1 MRRSPAY
8 PSRQSA
14 CRELSQLSQTQA
26 DNPFRPGSGI
36 FPPLLAGRERET
48 HIAMARVARTREG
61 HPHHTALLGEWAI
74 GKTTLLMHWRQ
85 WLHGV
90 GDVATLSL
98 AYPQPVGE
106 FLDGLG
112 ATVDADG
119 DGARTSREVEL
130 GVDLGLANAKMRET
144 HRARPTGL
152 RESLERFA
160 KRPRDLHQLACV
172 LTDDVDLLTDSRHAL
187 LQLRAIS
194 LQLHGSD
201 LPIAIVVAASPVL
214 FAGIGAAHESLIRY
228 YEPLTLGPLDPQDA
242 ALAVSAP
249 LRDTGVT
256 FDGSVLTDIASAS
269 AVRPYYIQKLAYF
282 AFDAAFNGRVGLP
295 EYRIG
300 FERAFAAVSQKIFA
314 GRWSGLSPSE
324 RAVVRVLADGTEPRR
339 SGEIESLA
347 RRVGIA
353 PAATRQALRRLAARG
368 HVARLANGR
377 RGQYMVEDPLFRRYL
392 TMQTA

>member
-1 MRRSPAY
+1 M
-8 PSRQSA
+8 
-14 CRELSQLSQTQA
+14 SQTQA

-48 HIAMARVARTREG
+48 HIAMARIARTREG

-85 WLHGV
+85 LLHGV

-106 FLDGLG
+106 FLDGLR

-119 DGARTSREVEL
+119 GEARTSREVEL
-130 GVDLGLANAKMRET
+130 GVDLGLANAKLRQT
-144 HRARPTGL
+144 RRARPNGL
-152 RESLERFA
+152 RGSLERFA
-160 KRPRDLHQLACV
+160 KRQRDRRQLACV
-172 LTDDVDLLTDSRHAL
+172 LIDDVDLLTDSRQAL

-194 LQLHGSD
+194 LELYASD
-201 LPIAIVVAASPVL
+201 LPIALVVAASQAL

-242 ALAVSAP
+242 ELAVSVP

-256 FDGSVLTDIASAS
+256 FDRSVLADIASAS
-269 AVRPYYIQKLAYF
+269 AGRPYYIQKLAYF
-282 AFDAAFNGRVGLP
+282 AFDAQASGRVGMA
-295 EYRIG
+295 EYRVG
-300 FERAFAAVSQKIFA
+300 FERAFAAVSQEIFA

-324 RAVVRVLADGTEPRR
+324 RAVVRVLANRAEPRR
-339 SGEIESLA
+339 SGEIETLA

-377 RGQYMVEDPLFRRYL
+377 RGQYAVQDPLFRRFL
-392 TMQTA
+392 AIRDA